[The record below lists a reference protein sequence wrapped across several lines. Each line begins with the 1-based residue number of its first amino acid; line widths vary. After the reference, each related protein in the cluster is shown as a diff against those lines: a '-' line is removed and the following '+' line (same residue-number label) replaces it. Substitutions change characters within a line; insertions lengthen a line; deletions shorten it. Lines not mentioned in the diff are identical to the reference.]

1 MKRHTFG
8 AGLSFGAFQPTHTGD
23 QVAEALRGHLSADE
37 LAETAR
43 QLVKAVKRR
52 NRSRKDSTHLSTL
65 LALVDKASRPPAL
78 TGPLEV
84 FDRPTGGEPLEVVLM
99 GGPNIGDRVTQ
110 VPSGTEFVVPDHD
123 GRQLFMRYADTDG
136 PDGLVLTGGSRDTVI
151 RVAEETASG
160 PGGYVV
166 QMSAAAAAG
175 ETPC

>member
-1 MKRHTFG
+1 MRYPFG
-8 AGLSFGAFQPTHTGD
+8 TTQATPPTHTAE
-23 QVAEALRGHLSADE
+23 QVAEALRGHLSADD

-65 LALVDKASRPPAL
+65 LALVAKASRPPAL

-99 GGPNIGDRVTQ
+99 SGDNIGDRVTL
-110 VPSGTEFVVPDHD
+110 VPAGATFVVPEHD
-123 GRQLFMRYADTDG
+123 GGQLFMRPAGTTG
-136 PDGLVLTGGSRDTVI
+136 PDGLVLTGGSADTVI
-151 RVAEETASG
+151 RIAPETASG
-160 PGGYVV
+160 PGGYAV
-166 QMSAAAAAG
+166 QMSTAAPASG